1 MSMTALFDATQAL
14 PTIPKVAQELISSF
28 GREDVSIDEIARQL
42 SADPVLSAKTLRLAN
57 SAYFHVSRQVASV
70 DDAIRML
77 GFVMTR
83 NLVIG
88 CGMATAFKAV
98 PGLDLNQFWRHSL
111 HTAGAARWL
120 AQLVER
126 NSDLAFTVGLMH
138 GMGQLVMHAAAPAAV
153 KPLDA
158 VCHPLALERASVEQA
173 RLGYHHGAVGAELA
187 TRWKFPAAVSTALN
201 VAADPEHAEAL
212 SDVGILVHIAA
223 WRSRVSLF
231 QLDTAQA
238 QSSCPSAL
246 GRSIGLPVCW
256 QPTSATL
263 AFDKESGWPAMP
275 PLDELTLGLEAM
287 LG

>member
-1 MSMTALFDATQAL
+1 MSMTALFDAPQAL
-14 PTIPKVAQELISSF
+14 PTIPKVTQELISSF
-28 GREDVSIDEIARQL
+28 GREDVAIDEIAHQL

-57 SAYFHVSRQVASV
+57 SAYFHVSRQVATV

-88 CGMATAFKAV
+88 CGVATAFKAV

-120 AQLVER
+120 AQVMER

-138 GMGQLVMHAAAPAAV
+138 GMGQLVMHAADPSAMQ
-153 KPLDA
+153 PLDA
-158 VCHPLALERASVEQA
+158 VCHPLAQERAALEQT

-187 TRWKFPAAVSTALN
+187 TRWKFPAAVSKALN
-201 VAADPEHAEAL
+201 AVADPEHADEA
-212 SDVGILVHIAA
+212 SEIGILVHIAA
-223 WRSRVSLF
+223 WRSRVALF
-231 QLDTAQA
+231 QLDTERA
-238 QSSCPSAL
+238 QSSCPGAL
-246 GRSIGLPVCW
+246 GHAIGLPVCW
-256 QPTSATL
+256 QPQSSTL
-263 AFDKESGWPAMP
+263 AFEQASGLPAMP

-287 LG
+287 LD